1 MRKKEIEEN
10 DNLKEGQI
18 IEQSVAEGEKLS
30 VGETITLYIPDI
42 ISKFPN
48 FTDGSYSVSE
58 IQKFCDEHNIKLEVE
73 EVETSEY
80 QAGSIYYQN
89 KPEGYT
95 IAEGVTLKI
104 RVAKEMTQQ
113 EPDDCEEAGLC

>member
-1 MRKKEIEEN
+1 M
-10 DNLKEGQI
+10 QI
-18 IEQSVAEGEKLS
+18 RQPYNSYTHYLRYLYMIFQNYYPY
-30 VGETITLYIPDI
+30 IYIPDI

-58 IQKFCDEHNIKLEVE
+58 VQKFCDEHNIKLEVE
-73 EVETSEY
+73 EVETSDY
-80 QAGSIYYQN
+80 QDGAIYYQN

-104 RVAKEMTQQ
+104 RVAKTPSEI
-113 EPDDCEEAGLC
+113 ESDNCEETGLC